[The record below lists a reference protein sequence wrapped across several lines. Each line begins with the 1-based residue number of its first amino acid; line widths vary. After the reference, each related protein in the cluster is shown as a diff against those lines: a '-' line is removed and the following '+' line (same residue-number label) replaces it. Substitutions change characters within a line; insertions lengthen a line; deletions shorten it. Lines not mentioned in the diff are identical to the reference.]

1 MFRGVAQPGSAPG
14 LGPGGREF
22 ESLRPDHF
30 NSIGEGFMSSNINP
44 YILKN
49 ESFFIDKFFQ
59 NYFSVKWYTDD
70 ISVKTVTYSFS
81 STELRTTTDGTS
93 KDITR
98 LFSDPEKDIINNS
111 IKAWDTSINKIQFKL
126 VNDNSEADI
135 TFGLTFIDG
144 KGGREVG
151 WSAVKTSSSSSLFNY
166 VIVEVEDEDVLS
178 DNDFTQKILN
188 LIGKS
193 LGFGDIRSTNSFES
207 VMEVPA
213 KGLYSE
219 EVKLG
224 DFDKGMIKT
233 LYKESSFL
241 SKNINT
247 LKPVLNTHDN
257 SENIVIMQITNGD
270 AIGLVKIELLPDFA
284 PNHVNQIKSLIED
297 GFYDGLTFHRVID
310 GFMAQTGDPKG
321 NGTGGSSLP
330 NIDEEFSLIS
340 YEKGTVGMAR
350 SRDLDSANSQ
360 FFITFDSYPSLD
372 NEYTV
377 FGKVTDGM
385 EYIDA
390 LQRGEPPSSPD
401 SIVSMDIS
409 EFNQFGTLNYSN
421 GSDIITLTAG
431 HSTYRGLGGD
441 DTYFISHLLKDNKK
455 TSITDTD
462 GNNTIQIPSNTYIDK
477 AIFTKNAA
485 QLTLENGRE
494 ITINAANQFV
504 YNLSGNVSSGETGV
518 DLSYTD
524 FASIFGVDNILSSTG
539 VKDATIVDMY
549 IM

>member
-98 LFSDPEKDIINNS
+98 LFSDSEKDIVNNS
-111 IKAWDTSINKIQFKL
+111 IKAWDASIDKIQFKL

-455 TSITDTD
+455 PSITDTD

-539 VKDATIVDMY
+539 VQDATIVDMY

>member
-70 ISVKTVTYSFS
+70 ISVKTVTYSFP

-539 VKDATIVDMY
+539 VQDATIVDMY

>member
-1 MFRGVAQPGSAPG
+1 
-14 LGPGGREF
+14 
-22 ESLRPDHF
+22 
-30 NSIGEGFMSSNINP
+30 MSSNINP
-44 YILKN
+44 YILKS
-49 ESFFIDKFFQ
+49 ESFFTDKFFQ

-70 ISVKTVTYSFS
+70 ISIKTITYSFP
-81 STELRTTTDGTS
+81 STVLRTTTDGVS

-98 LFSDPEKDIINNS
+98 LFSDSEKDIVNNS
-111 IKAWDTSINKIQFKL
+111 IKAWDTSIDKIQFKL
-126 VNDNSEADI
+126 VNDSSEADI
-135 TFGLTFIDG
+135 TFGLTYIDG
-144 KGGREVG
+144 KGGSEVG
-151 WSAVKTSSSSSLFNY
+151 WSAIKTSSSSNLFNY
-166 VIVEVEDEDVLS
+166 AIVEIEMEDVLS
-178 DNDFTQKILN
+178 HNDFTQKILS

-193 LGFGDIRSTNSFES
+193 LGLGDIRLTNSFES
-207 VMEVPA
+207 VMEVPSQI
-213 KGLYSE
+213 LYSE
-219 EVKLG
+219 GISLG
-224 DFDKGMIKT
+224 DFDTAMIKT

-241 SKNINT
+241 SKNINI
-247 LKPVLNTHDN
+247 LKPVLNSYDN
-257 SENIVIMQITNGD
+257 SENIAVMQITNGD
-270 AIGLVKIELLPDFA
+270 AIGLVKIEFLPDFA

-297 GFYDGLTFHRVID
+297 SFYDGLTFHRVID
-310 GFMAQTGDPKG
+310 GFMAQTGDPNG
-321 NGTGGSSLP
+321 NGTGRSSLP

-350 SRDLDSANSQ
+350 SSDPNSANSQ
-360 FFITFDSYPSLD
+360 FFITFESYPSLD

-377 FGKVTDGM
+377 FGKVIDGM

-409 EFNQFGTLNYSN
+409 EFNQYGTLNFSN
-421 GSDIITLTAG
+421 GSDIISLTAG

-455 TSITDTD
+455 TSITDTE

-485 QLTLENGRE
+485 QLTLESGRE

-539 VKDATIVDMY
+539 VQDATIIDMY

>member
-59 NYFSVKWYTDD
+59 NYFSVKWHTDD
-70 ISVKTVTYSFS
+70 ISVKTVTYSFPS
-81 STELRTTTDGTS
+81 KELRATTDGTS

-98 LFSDPEKDIINNS
+98 LFSDSEKDIVNNS
-111 IKAWDTSINKIQFKL
+111 IKAWDASIDKIQFKL
-126 VNDNSEADI
+126 VNDSSEADI
-135 TFGLTFIDG
+135 TFGLTYIDG
-144 KGGREVG
+144 KGGSEVG
-151 WSAVKTSSSSSLFNY
+151 WSAAKTSSSSSLFNY
-166 VIVEVEDEDVLS
+166 AIVEIEIEDVLS

-219 EVKLG
+219 EIKLG
-224 DFDKGMIKT
+224 DFDTAMIKT

-257 SENIVIMQITNGD
+257 SENIAIMQITNGD

-360 FFITFDSYPSLD
+360 FFITFESYPSLD

-401 SIVSMDIS
+401 SIVSIDIS

-539 VKDATIVDMY
+539 VQDATIVDMY
-549 IM
+549 II

>member
-539 VKDATIVDMY
+539 VQDATIVDMY

>member
-350 SRDLDSANSQ
+350 SRDPDSANSQ

-539 VKDATIVDMY
+539 VQDATIVDMY

>member
-70 ISVKTVTYSFS
+70 ISVKTVTYSFPS
-81 STELRTTTDGTS
+81 KELRTTTDGTS

-257 SENIVIMQITNGD
+257 SENIAIMQITNGD

-539 VKDATIVDMY
+539 VQDATIVDMY